1 MNTERYCPKC
11 GQENSKEARFCSKC
25 GYKFETPKDGKTQ
38 MESSNISSLMDRTKD
53 THRTIAIVV
62 SCLLLAI
69 LAVGVSSSLIYQS
82 KERAH
87 QQYLENSEARVKNE
101 RKVKESK
108 QESLESALA
117 YNAKSV
123 VTDMVQNDQNI
134 DAKCKSVTITSH
146 DYGNQ
151 YSGYARLE
159 DDEGT
164 SDTVDITIT
173 NVKYNDTVSVQMD
186 SDQVDN
192 IADTFSSNN

>member
-1 MNTERYCPKC
+1 
-11 GQENSKEARFCSKC
+11 
-25 GYKFETPKDGKTQ
+25 
-38 MESSNISSLMDRTKD
+38 MESSNGSSRMDRTKD

-108 QESLESALA
+108 QESLESALS

-164 SDTVDITIT
+164 SATVDITIT

-186 SDQVDN
+186 SDQVDK
-192 IADTFSSNN
+192 IADTFYSNN